1 MSSLWPRV
9 NRWLVWFHR
18 WAGVALCL
26 LVAAWFVSGA
36 ILHFVPYP
44 ALARGEHLAHSETIE
59 LTRVRIAPGAALAR
73 MPHVSD
79 LRLVSVAGRATYVGR
94 TPLDTSVSVAADTGE
109 VLGPL
114 SAATAQAVAERFAGT
129 KAARVAGPL
138 AYDQWIVHQRFD
150 RYRPLYRVRISNV
163 DRTDLYVSAATG
175 EVVQRTRFAERAW
188 NWPGAVLHWIY
199 FTPLRENWSA
209 WNQTVWWISLVTL
222 LSSSAGIFLGVV
234 RLISNRMAGRPG
246 LSPFRGWMRWH
257 HVIGLFAS
265 VVVFGWIF
273 SGWLSMD
280 HGRLFSKG
288 QATRE
293 QAARVRGL
301 PLSSAAAAASLESVR
316 DAGPAK
322 EISVHAIA
330 GHPFLAVQGAV
341 ASSSHVIWLGSAAA
355 PASSLPDQLL
365 LVAVRAAWA
374 DATPQPE
381 SAEGSD
387 DMYRLAES
395 LPPSARAFLAPQ
407 DRSTRIYL
415 DPLSGEILTV
425 MDPGRRTY
433 AWIYYALHTLNF
445 PGLISRPL
453 ARTSVELLLLAGGL
467 AFGVTGIVLAVRRLR
482 HELVH

>member
-44 ALARGEHLAHSETIE
+44 ALARGDQLAHSETIE
-59 LTRVRIAPGAALAR
+59 LPRVRIEPGAALSR
-73 MPHVSD
+73 MPQVSD
-79 LRLVSVAGRATYVGR
+79 LRLVSVAGRPTYVGR
-94 TPLDTSVSVAADTGE
+94 TPLDTSIRVAADTGE

-150 RYRPLYRVRISNV
+150 RYRPLYRVRMSDA

-209 WNQTVWWISLVTL
+209 WNQTVWWVSLLTL

-265 VVVFGWIF
+265 VIVFGWIF

-280 HGRLFSKG
+280 HGRLFSRG
-288 QATRE
+288 QPTPE

-301 PLSSAAAAASLESVR
+301 PLSAAIAAASLDSLQA
-316 DAGPAK
+316 AGSAK
-322 EISVHAIA
+322 EISVHALA
-330 GHPFLAVQGAV
+330 GHPFLAVREALPSG
-341 ASSSHVIWLGSAAA
+341 SHVIWLGGGEP
-355 PASSLPDQLL
+355 PAHSLPDQLL

-374 DATPQPE
+374 SATPAE
-381 SAEGSD
+381 SAAGSD

-395 LPPSARAFLAPQ
+395 LPRSARAFLAPT
-407 DRSTRIYL
+407 DRAARIYI

-445 PGLISRPL
+445 PGLISRPF
-453 ARTSVELLLLAGGL
+453 ARTSVELLLLSGGL

-482 HELVH
+482 HDLAR

>member
-44 ALARGEHLAHSETIE
+44 SLPRNDQLAHSETIE
-59 LTRVRIAPGAALAR
+59 LARVRIEPGAALSL
-73 MPHVSD
+73 MPQVSD
-79 LRLVSVAGRATYVGR
+79 LRLVSVAGRPRYVGR
-94 TPLDTSVSVAADTGE
+94 TPLDTSVSLAADTGE

-114 SAATAQAVAERFAGT
+114 PAPMAQAVAERFAGT

-138 AYDQWIVHQRFD
+138 VYDQWIVHQRFD
-150 RYRPLYRVRISNV
+150 RYRPLYRVRVNDA

-209 WNQTVWWISLVTL
+209 WNQTVWWVSLLTL
-222 LSSSAGIFLGVV
+222 FSSSAGIFLGVV

-280 HGRLFSKG
+280 HGRLFSRG
-288 QATRE
+288 QPTPE

-301 PLSSAAAAASLESVR
+301 PLSAAAAAASLESVQ

-330 GHPFLAVQGAV
+330 ARPFLAVQRAAPSG
-341 ASSSHVIWLGSAAA
+341 SHVIWLRSGDA
-355 PASSLPDQLL
+355 PAKSLPDQLL

-374 DATPQPE
+374 SATPADSPD
-381 SAEGSD
+381 GSD

-395 LPPSARAFLAPQ
+395 LSRSARAFLAPT
-407 DRSTRIYL
+407 DNSTRIYL

-425 MDPGRRTY
+425 MDPGRRAY

-445 PGLISRPL
+445 PGLISRPF

>member
-1 MSSLWPRV
+1 MRSLWPRV

-26 LVAAWFVSGA
+26 LVVAWFVSGA

-44 ALARGEHLAHSETIE
+44 SLARADQLAHSETIE
-59 LTRVRIAPGAALAR
+59 LGSVRIAPGAALAR
-73 MPHVSD
+73 MPQVSD
-79 LRLVSVAGRATYVGR
+79 LRLVSVAGRPTYVGR
-94 TPLDTSVSVAADTGE
+94 TPLDASVSVAADTGE

-114 SAATAQAVAERFAGT
+114 SAAKAQAVAERFAGT
-129 KAARVAGPL
+129 KATQVTGPL

-150 RYRPLYRVRISNV
+150 RYRPLYRVRMSDT
-163 DRTDLYVSAATG
+163 DRTDLYVSASTG

-199 FTPLRENWSA
+199 FTPLRKSWSA
-209 WNQTVWWISLVTL
+209 WNQTVWWVSLL
-222 LSSSAGIFLGVV
+222 ALFSSSAGIWLGVV
-234 RLISNRMAGRPG
+234 RLISNRVAGRPG

-265 VVVFGWIF
+265 VIVFGWIF

-280 HGRLFSKG
+280 HGRLFSRG
-288 QATRE
+288 QPTSE
-293 QAARVRGL
+293 QVARVRGM
-301 PLSSAAAAASLESVR
+301 PLSSAAAAASLESVQ
-316 DAGPAK
+316 GVGSAK
-322 EISVHAIA
+322 EISVHALA
-330 GHPFLAVQGAV
+330 GLPFLAVQGEV
-341 ASSSHVIWLGSAAA
+341 PSASRVIWLGRGDS
-355 PASSLPDQLL
+355 PANSLPDRLL
-365 LVAVRAAWA
+365 LAAVRAGWA
-374 DATPQPE
+374 SARLATD
-381 SAEGSD
+381 SAGGSD

-395 LPPSARAFLAPQ
+395 LPPSARAFLAPPGG
-407 DRSTRIYL
+407 STRIYL

-467 AFGVTGIVLAVRRLR
+467 AFGVTGIALAVRRLR
-482 HELVH
+482 HELAH

>member
-1 MSSLWPRV
+1 MSSLWPSV

-18 WAGVALCL
+18 WAGVVLCL

-73 MPHVSD
+73 MPDVSD
-79 LRLVSVAGRATYVGR
+79 LRLVSVAGRPTYVGR
-94 TPLDTSVSVAADTGE
+94 TPLDTSVCVGADTGE
-109 VLGPL
+109 VLAPW

-150 RYRPLYRVRISNV
+150 RYRPLFRVRMSDA

-175 EVVQRTRFAERAW
+175 EVVQRTRFTERVW

-199 FTPLRENWSA
+199 FTPLRKSWSA
-209 WNQTVWWISLVTL
+209 WNQTVWWVSLLTV

-265 VVVFGWIF
+265 VIVFCWIF

-280 HGRLFSKG
+280 HGRLFSRG
-288 QATRE
+288 QPTQE

-301 PLSSAAAAASLESVR
+301 PLSGAAAAASLQSLL

-322 EISVHAIA
+322 EISVHALA
-330 GHPFLAVQGAV
+330 GRPFLAVRGA
-341 ASSSHVIWLGSAAA
+341 APSASHVIWLGSGDA
-355 PASSLPDQLL
+355 PTNSLPDQLL

-374 DATPQPE
+374 SATPAE
-381 SAEGSD
+381 SAGGSD

-395 LPPSARAFLAPQ
+395 LPPSARAFLAPE

-445 PGLISRPL
+445 PGLISRPF

-482 HELVH
+482 HELAH